1 MRREFVLLRKAAI
14 VIVAGASVA
23 GAVALIW
30 ILVSDLPS
38 LTTLQLLGMLALI
51 LLPGATFVAWHW
63 DRAAAHK
70 HAPASDLF
78 ETPEGVEF
86 VEEAKAAPARD
97 VAHDMAAGRAAGDHP
112 LPHRRR
118 KHTARPR
125 AEHE

>member
-23 GAVALIW
+23 GAVGLIW

-38 LTTLQLLGMLALI
+38 LTTLQLMGMLALI

-78 ETPEGVEF
+78 EIPEGVEF
-86 VEEAKAAPARD
+86 VDEAKAAPARD
-97 VAHDMAAGRAAGDHP
+97 LPRTPGRASDQPA
-112 LPHRRR
+112 PHRRR
-118 KHTARPR
+118 KHTSRHA
-125 AEHE
+125 AERD